1 MLLIR
6 HIYQLTLTGLSFIK
20 KTPLFL
26 RIRAFNYQKLVCE
39 EFLMYLFTG
48 TRCQISTVLITI
60 SFPKIDKDLINHD

>member
-39 EFLMYLFTG
+39 EFLMNLVYLN
-48 TRCQISTVLITI
+48 
-60 SFPKIDKDLINHD
+60 KD